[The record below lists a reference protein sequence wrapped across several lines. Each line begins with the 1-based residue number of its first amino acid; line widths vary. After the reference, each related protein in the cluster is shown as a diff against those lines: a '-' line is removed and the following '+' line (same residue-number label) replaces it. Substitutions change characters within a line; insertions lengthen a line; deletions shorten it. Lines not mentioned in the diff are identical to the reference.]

1 MNCQT
6 VLIELT
12 SYLDGDLDQ
21 VAFAE
26 LELHLSRCKDCR
38 IIVDTT
44 RKTID
49 IYCKAEPVAL
59 PEDTRKRLHEA
70 LHKHLTHRPAS

>member
-6 VLIELT
+6 VILELS

-21 VAFAE
+21 VVFAD
-26 LELHLSRCKDCR
+26 LELHLNRCKDCR

-44 RKTID
+44 RKTIE

-59 PEDTRKRLHEA
+59 PEDMRTRLHQA
-70 LHKHLTHRPAS
+70 LRKHLAPKPAS

>member
-1 MNCQT
+1 MNCET
-6 VLIELT
+6 VILELS
-12 SYLDGDLDQ
+12 SYLDGYLER
-21 VAFAE
+21 VEITE
-26 LELHLSRCKDCR
+26 LELHLSRCEDCR

-59 PEDTRKRLHEA
+59 PEEIRTRLHMA
-70 LHKHLTHRPAS
+70 LRKHLSQKPAP